1 MMLADREEVQL
12 FLWKQYA
19 EIRHKFEKLIDQ
31 KGMSE
36 TSEVYLAADL
46 GRIEI

>member
-1 MMLADREEVQL
+1 MLADREEVQL

-31 KGMSE
+31 KGMTLS
-36 TSEVYLAADL
+36 LAADL

>member
-1 MMLADREEVQL
+1 MMLADREEAQL

-19 EIRHKFEKLIDQ
+19 EIRYKIEKMIDLN
-31 KGMSE
+31 GMMWS
-36 TSEVYLAADL
+36 LAADL